1 MDFFY
6 WDLNQHLQ
14 STAFKKIFFTKTHFT
29 SKEEKLAG
37 DCIHIFDTK
46 IVDLKNVTILHLSGF
61 KLLEYIITRRTLNK
75 KGYDQKAK
83 DMFAQ

>member
-14 STAFKKIFFTKTHFT
+14 STAFKQIFFTKTHFT

-46 IVDLKNVTILHLSGF
+46 IVDWKKMLQYCIFQVSNYWNILLQGGH
-61 KLLEYIITRRTLNK
+61 
-75 KGYDQKAK
+75 
-83 DMFAQ
+83 